1 MRSFGY
7 DRRHRLGIAYAAEK
21 RAALEAW
28 GASPHE
34 ARRLMAPLPKKIKVA
49 LANTLHDW
57 EIASIERSTA
67 AEQLTEMEVSVTE
80 HKFDEDDEHI
90 LTLLRGVRDL
100 LALGQADAAVL
111 VAIRLGG
118 VLADQEAH
126 SHLFWH
132 LGERAAKTRHKSAE
146 ATWGSWKDRR
156 ARQAHRRSLFEQER
170 PKFASDQEAYEAVA
184 KQCGVS
190 WRTIRRAVTGH

>member
-1 MRSFGY
+1 
-7 DRRHRLGIAYAAEK
+7 
-21 RAALEAW
+21 
-28 GASPHE
+28 
-34 ARRLMAPLPKKIKVA
+34 MAPLPKKIKIA

-67 AEQLTEMEVSVTE
+67 AEHLTLLETLGPDDDKVQ
-80 HKFDEDDEHI
+80 EDDEHI

-100 LALGQADAAVL
+100 LALGHADAAVR
-111 VAIRLGG
+111 VAIHLGE
-118 VLADQEAH
+118 VLTWQEVH

-132 LGERAAKTRHKSAE
+132 LGERSAKTRQKSAE
-146 ATWGSWKDRR
+146 ATWGSWEE
-156 ARQAHRRSLFEQER
+156 RQARKAERRNLFEQER
-170 PKFASDQEAYEAVA
+170 PKFASDQEAYEATA